1 MEEFAEPVEEWN
13 LKIMFCLKMKMIT
26 TIFVFCFF
34 LIPLVSKAQIS
45 GGGQPMEITG
55 LKSADITYE
64 NIKLPAFKKSMIH
77 EMPPLFPGQKSLR
90 YAYPFPVNASTE
102 SAGEWFVQDGFRVWQ
117 LQIESEGAY
126 SLQVVFSKYKLP
138 AGARLFLFTR
148 DKSFIIGAF
157 TETNNKPFGR
167 LATYPVPGESVVIQY
182 EEPLNVAIKG
192 ELEIGQVYHDY
203 KGFFGLKNRI
213 NPRRTS
219 GECNVDINC
228 AFGTGLENEQRAVCR
243 IIAAGEL
250 GTGTLLN
257 NTAQDKKPLII
268 SAYHVFKGIKN
279 AEVAIFDFNYESPFC
294 TGLDGSDVQT
304 VSGATALAA
313 FDSLDFVLA
322 ELSVLPPP
330 TYRPYLAGW
339 DATTTRPSNCYTIHH
354 PNGDTKKIS
363 HDEDICDSARYNRNF
378 VNYGHWKVHNWESGT
393 TEGGSSGG
401 GLFDEKK
408 HVTGTL
414 SGGNASCEIKSYDLF
429 TRMDKLWNYRK
440 EDDMQVQ
447 PWLDPVNSGT
457 LVLDGMDPYE
467 NVDTSCTVSCNFIV
481 DDTLATIS
489 TPDSTGGFFT
499 GNNAF
504 AIGEVAERFTGFK
517 RVELHGV
524 SLGISSFKNI
534 SDDAEISFRV
544 YSGDH
549 FPGFAEKQYK
559 YPFSLL
565 TCEAMNYFPFE
576 EPVTVEGNF
585 FVSVVIPVSDSIV
598 FYQSAPRPLVADN
611 SMLIKHEGVWKQA
624 SDFYNNGQLGASLLM
639 QVVLCGAEYAQNNDT
654 ITKFDHLF
662 KAYPNP
668 AKKYVVVEFKQR
680 AAEYKVKVFD
690 MAGRILYDE
699 CVENRMYAE
708 INTSDFTPGIYVVK
722 VIGEDLSDTQ
732 RVVVI
737 PD

>member
-1 MEEFAEPVEEWN
+1 
-13 LKIMFCLKMKMIT
+13 MKYPLL
-26 TIFVFCFF
+26 IFVFFGLIAPFF
-34 LIPLVSKAQIS
+34 VSAQIS
-45 GGGQPMEITG
+45 DGGQPLEIAG
-55 LKSADITYE
+55 LKSVNATRQ
-64 NIKLPAFKKSMIH
+64 NIKLPAFKQSMIK
-77 EMPPLFPGQKSLR
+77 ETPALFPGQKLLR
-90 YAYPFPVNASTE
+90 YAHPFPVNVST
-102 SAGEWFVQDGFRVWQ
+102 ANTGEWLVQDGFRVWQ
-117 LQIESEGAY
+117 LEIESEGAY
-126 SLQVVFSKYKLP
+126 SLQVIFSKFKLP

-148 DKSFIIGAF
+148 DKSFVLGAF
-157 TETNNKPFGR
+157 TEANNKSFER
-167 LATYPVPGESVVIQY
+167 LATYPVPGERVVIQY
-182 EEPLNVAIKG
+182 EEPMSAAIKG
-192 ELEIGQVYHDY
+192 ELEIGRVYHDY

-257 NTAQDKKPLII
+257 NTALDKKPLVI

-279 AEVAIFDFNYESPFC
+279 PEVAIFDFNYESPFC

-322 ELSVLPPP
+322 ELSELPPP

-339 DATTTRPSNCYTIHH
+339 DATNTRPSNCYTIHH

-363 HDEDICDSARYNRNF
+363 HDDDVCDSARYNRNF

-401 GLFDEKK
+401 GLFDENK

-440 EDDMQVQ
+440 ETDKRVQ

-457 LVLDGMDPYE
+457 RVLDGMDPYAD
-467 NVDTSCTVSCNFIV
+467 VDTGCTVSCNFIV
-481 DDTLATIS
+481 DDTLATIL
-489 TPDSTGGFFT
+489 TPDSTGDFFT

-504 AIGEVAERFTGFK
+504 AIEEVAECFTGFK

-524 SLGISSFKNI
+524 LLGISSFKNI
-534 SDDAEISFRV
+534 SDDAEITFRV
-544 YSGDH
+544 YSGDR

-559 YPFSLL
+559 YPFSSL
-565 TCEAMNYFPFE
+565 TGEAMNFFPFE

-585 FVSVVIPVSDSIV
+585 FVSVVIPVSDSII
-598 FYQSAPRPLVADN
+598 FYQSAPRPLIANN

-624 SDFYNNGQLGASLLM
+624 SDFYNNEQLGASLLM

-654 ITKFDHLF
+654 ITKFEHLF

-680 AAEYKVKVFD
+680 AAEYEVKVFD
-690 MAGRILYDE
+690 MAGKILFDE

-708 INTSDFTPGIYVVK
+708 INTSDYTPGIYVVK
-722 VIGEDLSDTQ
+722 VIGEDLSDTK
-732 RVVVI
+732 RIMVI